1 VPGTALSP
9 APASHGQMLRY
20 VARQPILDA
29 KLKVFAYELLFR
41 DGIDNVFPKVDAE
54 AACRATL
61 DSSLLMGLEVLC
73 DGRRAFL
80 NFTSDALRHG
90 LVNLLPPA
98 LAVVEVLESVQPDE
112 EVRKALQEIKKAG
125 YLVAM
130 DDFIAGDAR
139 EGIAD
144 LADFI
149 KVETKLTT
157 PAGQEEIVKRFGTH
171 SRMLAEKVE
180 TQEEFDQ
187 ARSLGFSLFQGYFF
201 RRPQVLSARDVP
213 ANRLTYLRLLQTV
226 SETALDVGELDRL
239 IKSEP
244 AVCYRLLRYMNSPA
258 FGLRSEIHSVRHAL
272 TMLGDR
278 EMRRWVRLVCMVAA
292 AQDSPSDLLLAA
304 LVRARFCEL
313 LSSRVPHGDS
323 DLFLMGLLSL
333 LDAMMEVPMSS
344 LLSHIALEQDTK
356 AVLLGEPSPL
366 RPVFDLVLAHEAGQW
381 YAIVGLASSLHL
393 DPEDS
398 AAAYWQAQQWARALS
413 AGA

>member
-1 VPGTALSP
+1 MPGTALSP
-9 APASHGQMLRY
+9 APAPHDELLRY

-29 KLKVFAYELLFR
+29 DLKVFAYELLFR
-41 DGIDNVFPKVDAE
+41 DGIDNVFPKVDAD

-90 LVNLLPPA
+90 LVNLLPSA
-98 LAVVEVLESVQPDE
+98 LAVVEVLESVRPDDE
-112 EVRKALQEIKKAG
+112 MRQVLQEIKKAG
-125 YLVAM
+125 YLVAI
-130 DDFIAGDAR
+130 DDFIEGDPR

-157 PAGQEEIVKRFGTH
+157 PTGQEQIVKRFGSH

-187 ARSLGFSLFQGYFF
+187 ARGLGFSLFQGYFF

-226 SETALDVGELDRL
+226 SEAALDVEELDRL

-258 FGLRSEIHSVRHAL
+258 FGLRSKIHSVRHAL

-313 LSSRVPHGDS
+313 LSSRVPHADS
-323 DLFLMGLLSL
+323 DLFLLGLLSL
-333 LDAMMEVPMSS
+333 LDAMMGVPMSS
-344 LLSHIALEQDTK
+344 LLSHIALDQDSK
-356 AVLLGEPSPL
+356 AVLLGEASPL
-366 RPVFDLVLAHEAGQW
+366 RPVFDLMLAHESGQW
-381 YAIVGLASSLHL
+381 YTIVGLASSLHL